1 MKKNEKTLNAG
12 ILFGMCYE
20 WVGQANEILEKKY
33 DKLSKKKKEKE
44 NYTQFCIRAFIDT
57 LGVMEENGLI

>member
-1 MKKNEKTLNAG
+1 MKKKEKTLNAG
-12 ILFGMCYE
+12 ILFGMCYK
-20 WVGQANEILEKKY
+20 WVGQADEILKKKY

-57 LGVMEENGLI
+57 LGILEDNNLI

>member
-1 MKKNEKTLNAG
+1 MKKNEKKLNAG

-20 WVGQANEILEKKY
+20 WVGQADEILKTKY

-57 LGVMEENGLI
+57 LAVLEDNDLV

>member
-1 MKKNEKTLNAG
+1 MGNKEKTLNAG

-20 WVGQANEILEKKY
+20 WVGQADDILKTKY

-44 NYTQFCIRAFIDT
+44 NYAQFCIRAFIDT
-57 LGVMEENGLI
+57 LGVLEENNLL